1 MKLTKKEAIENHRK
15 MWNWIAVML
24 KSERYKAF
32 DYMEHGK
39 RYGITITCLKEAYI
53 NMIGLK
59 GEIYCDCFC
68 CEYAF
73 NSNLLRA
80 CDNCP
85 VIWSYDR
92 CDEVGC
98 EYGQLF
104 FLPYTPENLPKAV
117 ALALEIANLP
127 ERED

>member
-1 MKLTKKEAIENHRK
+1 MMLTKKEAIRNHRK

-32 DYMEHGK
+32 ENTECGTT
-39 RYGITITCLKEAYI
+39 YGITILFLKYAYI
-53 NMIGLK
+53 NMIGLNGK
-59 GEIYCDCFC
+59 VACDCFC

-73 NSNLLRA
+73 NSNLLRT

-85 VIWSYDR
+85 VIWNYDR
-92 CDEVGC
+92 CDEVGG